1 MMAVGGG
8 ETRRA
13 KPTGFS
19 QYQVGLAEKKLKLLR
34 RKDSSRIKDRQ
45 NTGK

>member
-1 MMAVGGG
+1 VARK
-8 ETRRA
+8 E
-13 KPTGFS
+13 
-19 QYQVGLAEKKLKLLR
+19 YLGLAEKKLKLLR